1 MSARVTARGLMV
13 GGVNV
18 LDGSGGGL
26 LVGEEGCSVVEGLE
40 GFGWRIWKRWG
51 ISLEMLR
58 LGVVEMLEGRVE
70 EIAVRDS

>member
-1 MSARVTARGLMV
+1 MV
-13 GGVNV
+13 GGANV

-40 GFGWRIWKRWG
+40 GVGWRIWKRWG
-51 ISLEMLR
+51 VTLEMLR
-58 LGVVEMLEGRVE
+58 LRVVEMLEGRVE